1 MTQLWK
7 NRCDVS
13 SGLWKISLKLSSNKV
28 YIVVIE
34 LSWKLKAEWQ
44 VNSLR
49 STREKQCKYALVS
62 SLTHNYT
69 NSPNAYLV
77 HFWETNSLESI
88 RWNLVKRR
96 LRRSQCSRVVSA
108 YGDDVLQQRAI
119 HLKRK
124 RNTSYEKKKKKI
136 KEEWTNK
143 EKKRMLTQREILGHR
158 HTSRIVSRPFI
169 YP

>member
-7 NRCDVS
+7 KSMWRQFRPLENQPEVIV
-13 SGLWKISLKLSSNKV
+13 KQSLHSCHWTL
-28 YIVVIE
+28 
-34 LSWKLKAEWQ
+34 LKAEGWMTGQ
-44 VNSLR
+44 LVGEYQRETMQMRR
-49 STREKQCKYALVS
+49 SIITY
-62 SLTHNYT
+62 THYT

-77 HFWETNSLESI
+77 HFWEANSLESI

-108 YGDDVLQQRAI
+108 YGNDVLQQRAI

-124 RNTSYEKKKKKI
+124 RNTSYEKKKI